1 MFKIYQQDK
10 DTEAM
15 HTEVRSIAKMFKGR
29 VKIKSTQQ
37 AEIVLKP
44 TGCKLIGTNKKVT
57 SLKCLKYKMRKIV
70 LTGAVPRKKPWMVR
84 LTRRVIQYYEIA
96 RTETRVTV
104 LPYSPSGIYTSP
116 YVGHFETGKNLEEED
131 QKVMSHKESGQRL
144 PIPSPE
150 GSLCE

>member
-1 MFKIYQQDK
+1 
-10 DTEAM
+10 
-15 HTEVRSIAKMFKGR
+15 
-29 VKIKSTQQ
+29 
-37 AEIVLKP
+37 
-44 TGCKLIGTNKKVT
+44 
-57 SLKCLKYKMRKIV
+57 MRKIV
-70 LTGAVPRKKPWMVR
+70 LTGAVLRKKPWMVR

-131 QKVMSHKESGQRL
+131 QKVMSHKESGPRL